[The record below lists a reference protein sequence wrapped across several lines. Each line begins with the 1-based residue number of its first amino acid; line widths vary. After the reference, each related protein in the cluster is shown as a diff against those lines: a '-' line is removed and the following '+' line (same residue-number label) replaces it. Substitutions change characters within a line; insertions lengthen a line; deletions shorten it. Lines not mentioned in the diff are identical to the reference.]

1 MRELD
6 LAPCSHLCVRVFET
20 QSAMILRSCKSV
32 WATWISVHG
41 CISQPAL
48 SRFRAATFRINC
60 LYPFNFIFSSFPC
73 NWHTWYEE
81 EYLSISK
88 VPSLSL
94 RSMMRWWKTSQKNE
108 WMNFFFNLDLTRE
121 CSFSWKTTDL
131 LCCCS
136 VAQSCLTLC
145 DPMNGSMPGFSVHC
159 LPEFAQTH
167 VLWVDNAYAVR
178 EIT

>member
-1 MRELD
+1 MLPFSSPGDRPNPRIKP
-6 LAPCSHLCVRVFET
+6 AS
-20 QSAMILRSCKSV
+20 
-32 WATWISVHG
+32 
-41 CISQPAL
+41 PAL
-48 SRFRAATFRINC
+48 ADEFLTREAHHLFYLLYCDLNC
-60 LYPFNFIFSSFPC
+60 SYNSTIVTPYCKVDRDLSVTQLCIFSSFPC

-94 RSMMRWWKTSQKNE
+94 RSMMRWWVTSQKNE
-108 WMNFFFNLDLTRE
+108 WMNFFFFLNLDLTRE

-159 LPEFAQTH
+159 LPDCSNSRP
-167 VLWVDNAYAVR
+167 LSR
-178 EIT
+178 

>member
-6 LAPCSHLCVRVFET
+6 LAPCSHLCVRIFET

-41 CISQPAL
+41 YISQPAL
-48 SRFRAATFRINC
+48 SRFRAATLRINC

-108 WMNFFFNLDLTRE
+108 WMNFFLIWISLENVVFPEKLQTYFVVVQLLSHVWLFVTPWMAACQASLSTVSQSLLKLT
-121 CSFSWKTTDL
+121 SFEL
-131 LCCCS
+131 IM
-136 VAQSCLTLC
+136 
-145 DPMNGSMPGFSVHC
+145 PM
-159 LPEFAQTH
+159 
-167 VLWVDNAYAVR
+167 R
-178 EIT
+178 